1 MERIAKI
8 LLENKAWAQNKINID
23 PDFFVNMAK
32 DQTPTYLW
40 IGCADSRI
48 QPNEITNT
56 RPGEM
61 FVQRNIANLVYEDD
75 KNLMSVI
82 QYAVINLK
90 VKHIIL
96 CGHYGCGGVIAAYKK
111 MELGLITDWVRSITE
126 THLQFKLVIEKE
138 ASEKAQINKLVELNV
153 ENQVRK
159 LKNLPLLKNIKVDE
173 RPYIHGWVYDL
184 ESGLIKVLEVAK

>member
-23 PDFFVNMAK
+23 PAFFTNMAK

-75 KNLMSVI
+75 NNLMSVI

-111 MELGLITDWVRSITE
+111 MDLGLITNWVRSITE
-126 THLQFKLVIEKE
+126 THTKFNFVIEKE
-138 ASEKAQINKLVELNV
+138 ATEKEQINKLVELNV
-153 ENQVRK
+153 ETQVRK
-159 LKNLPLLKNIKVDE
+159 LRSLNIIKEMKNEE
-173 RPYIHGWVYDL
+173 RPFIHGWVYDL
-184 ESGLIKVLEVAK
+184 ESGLIKVLEIKE

>member
-1 MERIAKI
+1 MKQITKI
-8 LLENKAWAQNKINID
+8 LLENKAWAASKINID
-23 PDFFVNMAK
+23 PNFFTNMAK
-32 DQTPTYLW
+32 DQNPAYLW

-48 QPNEITNT
+48 QPNEIINS

-82 QYAVINLK
+82 QYAVVNLK

-111 MELGLITDWVRSITE
+111 MELGLITDWVRNIRD
-126 THLQFKLVIEKE
+126 THEKFKPVIEKGQT
-138 ASEKAQINKLVELNV
+138 EKEQINKLVELNV
-153 ENQVRK
+153 EAQVQK
-159 LKNLPLLKNIKVDE
+159 LLQLPLMKSIPQEE
-173 RPYIHGWVYDL
+173 RPLVHGWVYDL
-184 ESGLIKVLEVAK
+184 ETGLIKVL

>member
-23 PDFFVNMAK
+23 PAFFTNMAK

-75 KNLMSVI
+75 NNLMSVI

-111 MELGLITDWVRSITE
+111 MDLGLITNWVRSITE
-126 THLQFKLVIEKE
+126 THTKFNFVIEKE
-138 ASEKAQINKLVELNV
+138 ATEKERINKLVELNV
-153 ENQVRK
+153 ETQVRK
-159 LKNLPLLKNIKVDE
+159 LKSLNIIKEMKNEE
-173 RPYIHGWVYDL
+173 RPFIHGWVYDL
-184 ESGLIKVLEVAK
+184 ESGLIKVLEIKE